1 MSEMKENV
9 EMMYDA
15 NEAVR
20 NLNKIE
26 GFEPKDYLRMDE
38 KENGISYYL
47 DTKYRLLWYRLAY
60 PKGKLMKIPKV
71 LAKDHAT
78 FEVRVYTDIND
89 PVDNFLANGFGSCY
103 LDSNNEEFGSKFV
116 ECAETI
122 ALGRALKDAGF
133 GTQFCDIALPNDTQI
148 VDAGVDIAF
157 DPDNSEMPSPDEDG
171 VPIGVEGSSE
181 GQEEIKDESTTGM
194 PETVAPANTSPTA
207 KSKKEEKKPVQLSA
221 DMPMSEIQKHMTL
234 EFAKTVKVSVGFDSG
249 RTLGELAMKKPKS
262 IEFHAS
268 RGENN
273 IVKVAAQLLLNEAK
287 KTA

>member
-1 MSEMKENV
+1 MSEIKENV

-26 GFEPKDYLRMDE
+26 GFEPKDYLRKEE

-60 PKGKLMKIPKV
+60 KTGKIVKIPKV

-78 FEVRVYTDIND
+78 FEVRIYTDIND

-103 LDSNNEEFGSKFV
+103 LDLNNEEFGSKFV

-133 GTQFCDIALPNDTQI
+133 GTQFCDVALPNDTQI

-157 DPDNSEMPSPDEDG
+157 DPNNAEIPNPDADG
-171 VPIGVEGSSE
+171 VPTGVEVSA
-181 GQEEIKDESTTGM
+181 EEKKEENTTGM
-194 PETVAPANTSPTA
+194 PETVTPANKPPAA
-207 KSKKEEKKPVQLSA
+207 KPKPEEKKPVQLTP

-234 EFAKTVKVSVGFDSG
+234 EYAKTVKVNSG
-249 RTLGELAMKKPKS
+249 WDAGKSMGELAMSKPKS

-273 IVKVAAQLLLNEAK
+273 LVKAAAQMLLNEAK